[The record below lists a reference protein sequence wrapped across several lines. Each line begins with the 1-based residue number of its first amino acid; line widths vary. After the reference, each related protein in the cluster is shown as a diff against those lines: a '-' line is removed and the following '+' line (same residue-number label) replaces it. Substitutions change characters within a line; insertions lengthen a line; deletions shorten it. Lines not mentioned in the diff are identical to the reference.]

1 MSLTAASPTIT
12 LYKGGIMPGSAVVT
26 AAPSATYPAQ
36 TFQLGTDYT
45 EDDVTGTLTW
55 VPTSQGGR
63 IQPGQPLQATYV
75 PQPVSRS
82 TLEGRPPADLGLQ
95 RDVPST
101 ARPDGPVVVY
111 SLPAFSFSGPS
122 EVGTG
127 LQQSA
132 RLGGGIR
139 VYLDRPWW
147 SSGGGELLAVVLAH
161 DGSATDPYFT
171 KWGADPFSLGSGF
184 ASPPTLSA
192 FPLAV
197 GISSQFTGLTIPE
210 DPRPVYDV
218 AAHEVRY
225 DAARR
230 LWCCDIHVDAP
241 QSYFPFVRLALAR
254 LQPNSIGGVELSKV
268 VTLDCSQTSPDRTT
282 LVDQSVAGSVG
293 VTVTGPVGPGN
304 RSSAANPVFTVSMW
318 ARLEQLQPG
327 YADDLGWQAV
337 SGSSVQLT
345 EGAPVE
351 GGSIVSWT
359 GSIEPLPAAG
369 TTRVV
374 VWEQQDFGGS
384 DTMLPNRVVFLDA
397 IQL

>member
-1 MSLTAASPTIT
+1 MGRRPLQPRER
-12 LYKGGIMPGSAVVT
+12 LRL
-26 AAPSATYPAQ
+26 AAP
-36 TFQLGTDYT
+36 
-45 EDDVTGTLTW
+45 
-55 VPTSQGGR
+55 R
-63 IQPGQPLQATYV
+63 
-75 PQPVSRS
+75 
-82 TLEGRPPADLGLQ
+82 
-95 RDVPST
+95 
-101 ARPDGPVVVY
+101 
-111 SLPAFSFSGPS
+111 
-122 EVGTG
+122 
-127 LQQSA
+127 
-132 RLGGGIR
+132 
-139 VYLDRPWW
+139 
-147 SSGGGELLAVVLAH
+147 
-161 DGSATDPYFT
+161 
-171 KWGADPFSLGSGF
+171 
-184 ASPPTLSA
+184 SA

-218 AAHEVRY
+218 AADEVRY

-369 TTRVV
+369 TTPCGRVGAAGLRR
-374 VWEQQDFGGS
+374 ERHHAPEPGR
-384 DTMLPNRVVFLDA
+384 LPRRDPALSGDLGTRA
-397 IQL
+397 A